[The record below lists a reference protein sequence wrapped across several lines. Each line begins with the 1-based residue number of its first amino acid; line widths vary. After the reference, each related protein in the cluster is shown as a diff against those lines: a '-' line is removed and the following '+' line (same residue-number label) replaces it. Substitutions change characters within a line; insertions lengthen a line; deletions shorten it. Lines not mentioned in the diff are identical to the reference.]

1 MSGPDGEGN
10 TVESSS
16 ENALTEY
23 MQQTEP
29 AGPPAVKADL
39 TLPETTERRVM
50 PEDQDFEVI
59 ALNERDTWNADLTDA
74 PHDKLD

>member
-1 MSGPDGEGN
+1 M
-10 TVESSS
+10 ESSS

-23 MQQTEP
+23 MQQIEP